1 MFRLFD
7 EMGSSAPPLVCPRQK
22 LPGLWNIPASL
33 FLYPIGDRRSR
44 IVAHETRIARVQ
56 KGIDAAA
63 RHRGVFH
70 FCLHPVDL
78 AESSRGCRLFDSILE
93 RVAGA
98 RDRGDVVVHTMAGL
112 AGEMDALTET
122 ADVRAGDASPLPGQ
136 IIAGQY

>member
-1 MFRLFD
+1 
-7 EMGSSAPPLVCPRQK
+7 
-22 LPGLWNIPASL
+22 
-33 FLYPIGDRRSR
+33 
-44 IVAHETRIARVQ
+44 
-56 KGIDAAA
+56 
-63 RHRGVFH
+63 
-70 FCLHPVDL
+70 
-78 AESSRGCRLFDSILE
+78 LFDSILE